1 MRKGPYVFFNQ
12 MTGDRFRDLKAGF
25 KPACKQRGS
34 KESRGTRSA
43 IPLRRG
49 SSPKAPISLL

>member
-25 KPACKQRGS
+25 KLACKQARL
-34 KESRGTRSA
+34 KE
-43 IPLRRG
+43 
-49 SSPKAPISLL
+49 